1 MRRRTTRVEAALFA
15 IGGVLG
21 AIFYAALAVAWSK
34 AELVAPPPT
43 RVVDRHGRF
52 LGELAAPD
60 APMGYWPVDPVPPRV
75 AAAMIAIE
83 DKRFWSHPGFDAAA
97 AARAFVS
104 NARAGRHVS
113 GASTIPMQ
121 VARMQDP
128 GARTY
133 PKKAVEALTAMMLVG
148 RFGREAVLQHY
159 LRIAPYSNRVRGI
172 DFAARRYFDKPVADL
187 SFAEIAFLSAI
198 PQSPSRMNPY
208 EWRGRERAI
217 ARGHEIL
224 DGLFESSV
232 LDATDLSLAHE
243 QIERIAIPPRPTRP
257 ASTLH
262 ALLRLGA
269 SQRTETIVRT
279 SLDLDRQD
287 ALMAVLDGA
296 VIDLEERNAEN
307 GALVVLDHTTME
319 VVAYL
324 GSAGYF
330 DAEAAGA
337 IDFASTPRPPG
348 STLKPFV
355 YGLALDRG
363 VITPG
368 TIVDDLFRA
377 RGGVHNADNRFLGP
391 LLPRVALANSRNV
404 PAANLVDRLGLGATY
419 DLFASLELHRH
430 ERPADHYGVGLAL
443 GLLPVSL
450 FDVVTAYAALANDG
464 VYTAARFTAADEP
477 TAKRRV
483 LSSAS
488 SRRVTSFLSDPL
500 ARLPTFRR
508 MGASEYSFPVALKTG
523 TSQGYRDAWTIAYT
537 PRYVVGVW
545 LGRPDAQPMKH
556 VGGTTASHV
565 VRRVIEVL
573 HDDALDGF
581 TDLAF
586 APPEGH
592 TPVAVCAMSGQ
603 RATDHCERSFVEH
616 FAAGEAPTTP
626 CEVHVRGHVDGRPRT
641 FVRLPARYASWA
653 ATQTFETPPVGP
665 RVDLTPHQRP
675 RVLRPAP
682 GTRVMR
688 DPEAPA
694 YASTMALVAEADP
707 RTEEV
712 VWYVDGVPF
721 ATVQRPFTARWP
733 LSSGDHVFE
742 ARAGGVRSRAVRVLV
757 D

>member
-1 MRRRTTRVEAALFA
+1 MPRRRTTRIEAALLA
-15 IGGVLG
+15 VGGLLG
-21 AIFYAALAVAWSK
+21 AVVCAALVVAWSH
-34 AELVAPPPT
+34 AELVAPAPT
-43 RVVDRHGRF
+43 RLVVDRHGRF
-52 LGELAAPD
+52 LGELAPPD
-60 APMGYWPVDPVPPRV
+60 APMGYWPVDPIPPRV

-83 DKRFWSHPGFDAAA
+83 DKRFWSHPGFDAVAA
-97 AARAFVS
+97 TRALVS
-104 NARAGRHVS
+104 NLRAGRHVS

-133 PKKAVEALTAMMLVG
+133 PKKAIEALTAVMLVG

-208 EWRGRERAI
+208 DWRGRERAI

-224 DGLFESSV
+224 DGLFESGV
-232 LDATDLSLAHE
+232 LDGPDLSLAHE
-243 QIERIAIPPRPTRP
+243 QIERIAIPARPVRPT
-257 ASTLH
+257 STLH
-262 ALLRLGA
+262 ALLRISAEAAGTL
-269 SQRTETIVRT
+269 VRT
-279 SLDLDRQD
+279 SLDLDLQD
-287 ALMAVLDGA
+287 ELTAILDGA
-296 VIDLEERNAEN
+296 IVDLDARNAEN

-319 VVAYL
+319 VVAHV

-330 DAEAAGA
+330 DDDAAGA

-355 YGLALDRG
+355 YALALDRG

-377 RGGVHNADNRFLGP
+377 KGGVANADNRFLGP

-404 PAANLVDRLGLGATY
+404 PAANLVDRLGLGTTY
-419 DLFASLELHRH
+419 DLLGGLELHAH

-450 FDVVTAYAALANDG
+450 FDVVAAYGALANDG
-464 VYTAARFTAADEP
+464 KFERARFTGPQREAR
-477 TAKRRV
+477 RRV

-488 SRRVTSFLSDPL
+488 ARRVTSFLSDPL
-500 ARLPTFRR
+500 ARLPTFER
-508 MGASEYSFPVALKTG
+508 MGASEYAFPVALKTG

-537 PRYVVGVW
+537 PRFVIGVW

-565 VRRVIEVL
+565 VRRVIETL
-573 HDDALDGF
+573 HADALNGF

-586 APPEGH
+586 AAPDGY

-603 RATDHCERSFVEH
+603 RATHHCERSFVEH
-616 FAAGEAPTTP
+616 FMPGEAPSTP
-626 CEVHVRGHVDGRPRT
+626 CEVHVRGQVEGRPRT
-641 FVRLPARYASWA
+641 FVRLPTRYASWA
-653 ATQTFETPPVGP
+653 ATQTFETPPAGP
-665 RVDLTPHQRP
+665 SIDVTPRQRP

-682 GTRVMR
+682 QTRVMR
-688 DPEAPA
+688 DPESPA
-694 YASTMALVAEADP
+694 HASTMALVAEADP

-721 ATVQRPFTARWP
+721 ATVQRPFTTRWP
-733 LSSGDHVFE
+733 LESGDHVFE
-742 ARAGGVRSRAVRVLV
+742 ARAEGLRSVAVRVLV